1 MKKHNNQMIQN
12 GARLRE
18 GSGSRTDRQ
27 ILERHAGVQER
38 VHGYVKRGKLR
49 RFIAILSAFVLLF
62 TLNSLK
68 FKADTLQ
75 HLPMCGMEEH
85 VHTEACYD
93 EAGGLVCGIP
103 EHTHTD
109 ACYQQRPVKPEPT
122 VFDEFMDVNSQVVLA
137 SPMEEEVVDVASES
151 VDEAVDETTLD
162 LEDGAE
168 GSAMEGAADDSAE
181 TFTAEAS
188 ADDGLEVEYDLDDLY
203 DENGDETV
211 VPEVTIEDDTD
222 IEDNYDDADD
232 AVAEYGLNGGSTAF
246 LSDVLRAAG
255 LEISGITAVSE
266 ISGDAFVQEHIAVEP
281 VEGVDDE
288 YVISVLQSFDRVLL
302 GVANDEGIETVWL
315 TNGQAVAAPEEV
327 PATSDEVVEDVPA
340 VEDVPT
346 EDIELDDEII
356 NSNEINETEQK
367 QTEVGEIE
375 TEVGEAD
382 AAPYDGE
389 TTEAAPT
396 EDDESVTDVTDASDA
411 QVVEDVPAVE
421 DQSDDAQV
429 DDTPAAEDQNDDAQ
443 VDDTPAVE
451 DQNDDAQVDDTPAA
465 EDQNDDAQV
474 DDTPAVEDQND
485 DAQVDDTP
493 AVEDQGED
501 AQVNDTP
508 AVEDQ
513 GDDAQVDDTPAVED
527 QNDDAQVDDTPAVE
541 DQSDDAQVD
550 DTPAAEDQ
558 NDDAQ
563 VDDTPAAEDQGD
575 DAQVSAAPA
584 GRTIT
589 LDFTNYSVEDAHTV
603 YLYDAEMGAVLVN
616 AAEIDAVDGVAVTM
630 PDEGDEEAPV
640 AEGGVLIIEGDG
652 TYALEG
658 ATYAVTGLVIP
669 GKATGDEAQVDDAQ
683 ADDAPAGED
692 QGAADG
698 QDEQGEQDETVEP
711 DEPGEPDVPAVAAE
725 STVTLDFTDYVA
737 TDAHDVYLYD
747 ASMVAVLVSE
757 AEIASADG
765 VAVTREEAA
774 EADEAQAEEAPAGE
788 AAAEDAQ
795 AREGTLIITGDGEYA
810 LDGTTYVVTG
820 LVLPEKTVENENI
833 TITTAN
839 DEATLLNV
847 APVFEETDED
857 YDDIF
862 SLFTMAQDDPTL
874 LAKVFDLLGGVAY
887 AEEGEAGRDL
897 NVRVFKIGLED
908 VTTGEAVEPGTELH
922 VVSSLDTPISG
933 EDFQL
938 YHIADGKPELIP
950 DAVVVEDGR
959 AVGLSFNTVSLDK
972 FALVYYTVNVMVEDK
987 NITVDV
993 DFTDVVANGVDFDN
1007 QTILTALNEG
1017 VAIDV
1022 ASLLAGDADGA
1033 LNVNVEGDALNVN
1046 AAALSVEPAG
1056 DGEPTESGVTYA
1068 DGSVRVTGDGSVVLT
1083 DGEYTLNIV
1092 VTNYSKLLAD
1102 RLEADGVSV
1111 EVVEG
1116 EVPAGSTVT
1125 YEALSADETEALVK
1139 QYIGEAE
1146 QVDAPEQAADAPEQA
1161 AEAPEQAAEAPEQAA
1176 AEASGETV
1184 EEPRQAAEGAAEV
1197 PGANQTEEKNEI
1209 ETATGYTAFDVSIA
1223 MPEGDEF
1230 TKDGQFAVTVDHAV
1244 DAASLVPEGAVI
1256 DNITY
1261 ELFHIHNGEATQ
1273 IEDVAVAAG
1282 QVSFTTDGFSEYVIR
1297 YTVEF
1302 HNGENE
1308 VVIKGGSQVL
1318 LSTLID
1324 KLGLTRE
1331 NGDHFT
1337 VDEVES
1343 VRFVNPELF
1352 TVEEVTESPVTVNG
1366 EAVELTTAHDF
1377 LLTSEQPFDAD
1388 QMILTLKDE
1397 EVEVEVTDDNP
1408 QSHTTNIIFLD
1419 SNYAAQHTNNNVAP
1433 EDADRAIPEPQLT
1446 DHYYLLA
1453 AMDRGGNSAYYSL
1466 IPVDTLNDMTGTQ
1479 TSVNINTLDHCTDA
1493 DVTVPYTIQS
1503 GDTIVTRLL
1512 RSGTELSDGDLTVT
1526 YNTESTENQ
1535 LLDKLAYSNR
1545 LQDKMETGYDFAK
1558 DDGGNPANNIY
1569 IHRTDSNYKY
1579 KVRLRFNEG
1588 ATTPILHSGDG
1599 GNDTS
1604 VFYYVFLRVYHQKT
1618 GVDYGLANVEI
1629 TADELKNL
1637 PMDEEGYLYLD
1648 KPIDHWLTKDKTIYD
1663 NIGDYPDKFTGNETK
1678 IDVKLIKHFKSP
1690 SAEKASEIVDVDGG
1704 TPYFVE
1710 YKKATVYGFLDEDYP
1725 NVSDK
1730 LSSYTVTYDTKDT
1743 RGDTSYYTETV
1754 GDTIWCYDQI
1764 TLTSDSIT
1772 ADYDYAAIL
1781 GPNIEYGIVA
1791 EHLFQG
1797 NHLQTNFAVNHFSA
1811 HGADVRPDLSGEK
1824 PGNIVIAQ
1832 FNVVDGDRR
1841 NAVGNVAYDEVWG
1854 RLKIGKP
1861 LNGTLMVYV
1870 DQDSGY
1876 PEGSVYDN
1884 PDDTIIVPSN
1894 GPSLSENIV
1903 EPGIEYMK
1911 RISAEL
1917 LSKPCT
1923 LTPSFSST
1931 DNKITIDTTGYDENA
1946 TIYINGDLIEKFIE
1960 NSGGLNIKKKDGQLI
1975 VFNFFK
1981 KTNDELNIKQFVVN
1995 GQKTESP
2002 EATGTHQNT
2011 WMDDVARHIV
2021 WNLAGRIRQVNIDTA
2036 GGIFLQPNDDSN
2048 IDIQGTTAGWIV
2060 SDGYVYNSTAEW
2072 HNVYEEMP
2080 DSVKVNLF
2088 AVKYLD
2094 KKVPSNDVKFK
2105 FKLEKLTW
2113 TLGGDES
2120 NHWRTYDA
2128 SNPWKVLQAEA
2139 NNANQQVSFRTV
2151 EHSELDLGWNIFRIT
2166 ETKGD
2171 DNYIYDDHVFYA
2183 AVLMEKLDE
2192 TTARLHNI
2200 DYRVSRPQY
2209 YSSFEPNDFRPLT
2222 NGSLE
2227 SYNTLLTGV
2236 SGRVAYPEYNNETIT
2251 TGLTLMKKVDGTDA
2265 TNKQFTF
2272 TVKLWTENPA
2282 GTNHPLT
2289 EAEQASLT
2297 HAGVAN
2303 ADWTIGDVGDV
2314 TVVTVKLRNGRKV
2327 TIGGLTEGMHYHVEE
2342 TAIGNETVSARND
2355 IQDNYQ
2361 VIGVDSDGNGE
2372 YEYFIDSSIDTSE
2385 DAVSV
2390 VYNNKYTSAG
2400 QKDFTV
2406 HKTMVNKD
2414 SGDVAMP
2421 LVAGQFK
2428 FTLSGDG
2435 KTLVG
2440 YNDADGNV
2448 VFDELD
2454 DSDPSTH
2461 NNHLSFTQ
2469 EDMADAKRNNQGYL
2483 EKEITYVITESEPN
2497 TPPANLPAG
2506 FDYNKVIYDKDKT
2519 ITLVLTDEGN
2529 GTIKVT
2535 PKNGD
2540 TALGVQFENG
2550 YMEKATATLEGKKTL
2565 EGRQLNKAEFLFD
2578 ARLIK
2583 VGEYNVSAEAIAAE
2597 ENADQAAFLRNK
2609 RQQADPIDVI
2619 GHNKENHTPD
2629 AEGGKT
2635 YTGNIVFPTIY
2646 YTAVGTYVY
2655 KITENTTNMPV
2666 GVTQKEGTTITYY
2679 AKVEVNSLSTEPSVS
2694 YYTDEDCTESLL
2706 GDDVVFTNEAED
2718 IYFSVTKEV
2727 YNAAGSKVTN
2737 CEGKTITFEVYKDGS
2752 PIVVNDTMLTVDTG
2766 VDIVEGGKVKLTG
2779 TTTGWPT
2786 ANFYNMAPG
2795 RYTVKETEW
2804 TGFSSGTP
2812 SITYEMTVN
2821 DETTS
2826 SAIRQSGSEMKIIN
2840 TETEDK
2846 YARIKV
2852 EKVWEDGD
2860 HNPLSDI
2867 AGSVQFT
2874 LQTVKTT
2881 GASGGGSG
2889 DTLNIKFEGGDLND
2903 YWPTGKTG
2911 KAGSQKI
2918 VVTVGCILNN
2928 HTDFFANKLGNSNGP
2943 RVDVKYCQFA
2953 DFSGSEQPDDTYLP
2967 TASATVDTYD
2977 SENGMDLIFE
2987 VPIKDFEVNSAKA
3000 LSMKLN
3006 FQIGDCSSKT
3016 LKSADV
3022 VSAGDPVVVR
3032 SSRTITLSAA
3042 NGWKWDGGYLP
3053 ISTNGGSTTY
3063 KYRIKEVTPENVT
3076 NVTYDPANDPSAPED
3091 VGWSGWITKD
3101 NFNSCSTFTMTNTVE
3116 NPVGALKITKLVRY
3130 NSYPT
3135 NGSEVDGDYIFSVTS
3150 ESASQP
3156 LKFVKINVL
3165 HGQANSYQVASAN
3178 TSEAWG
3184 EATSVRQS
3192 YAIVGDLTPGSYV
3205 VEELAPDNGS
3215 TLLSAERGDEE
3226 KDAVDE
3232 NKVTVVVSANDTSA
3246 VNHDAQAVFTNNKDE
3261 ESGALTIMKA
3271 VTEGC
3276 DAEASDKLF
3285 TFVVALTPKSGV
3297 TIDASMLKLNN
3308 SGIASGNISINP
3320 GTGVVTV
3327 TVKIKGANS
3336 ATLSNI
3342 PVETTYEVTETD
3354 LPDGWVQQGTVGYD
3368 DTYKKIAANDNDE
3381 VTVTNKAVKPFSFT
3395 KQWRDGSTTYNQTW
3409 PQRPNSNGSM
3419 EDVPIEITLKRR
3431 LPPKDNSFNP
3441 KVEDEDFSFTYTVT
3455 SAGATP
3461 TNANAPEVIK
3471 SETEHDYTFSMSGL
3485 QKYGSFTKDGVEYSG
3500 EFEYY
3505 VVETPMDFYNTTYLA
3520 NNNDAST
3527 GKQDAMNGEIVRN
3540 TEIQTYELPSTG
3552 GHGTT
3557 IFYIL
3562 GSILTLVAAVLLITK
3577 RRIGASE

>member
-1 MKKHNNQMIQN
+1 MKKNNQNIQN
-12 GARLRE
+12 GAELQGRT
-18 GSGSRTDRQ
+18 GPRTDRQ
-27 ILERHAGVQER
+27 ILEKHAGVQEK
-38 VHGYVKRGKLR
+38 VHGYMKKGKLR
-49 RFIAILSAFVLLF
+49 RIIAILSAFVLLF
-62 TLNSLK
+62 TLNTLK

-75 HLPMCGMEEH
+75 HLPMCGLTEH
-85 VHTEACYD
+85 VHSEACYN
-93 EAGGLVCGIP
+93 EAGELVCGLA
-103 EHTHTD
+103 EHEHTD
-109 ACYQQRPVKPEPT
+109 ACYQQRPVQPEPT
-122 VFDEFMDVNSQVVLA
+122 VFDEFMDLNSQVVLA
-137 SPMEEEVVDVASES
+137 SPMDDEDVNISSEN
-151 VDEAVDETTLD
+151 VDEAVGETSLD
-162 LEDGAE
+162 LDADGA
-168 GSAMEGAADDSAE
+168 D
-181 TFTAEAS
+181 FNAEADS
-188 ADDGLEVEYDLDDLY
+188 FNGLEVEYDLEDLY
-203 DENGDETV
+203 DDSGDDSVTV
-211 VPEVTIEDDTD
+211 DDVADNNTES
-222 IEDNYDDADD
+222 EDNADE
-232 AVAEYGLNGGSTAF
+232 AEIDYSLDGGSVAF
-246 LSDVLRAAG
+246 LSDIMKAAG
-255 LEISGITAVSE
+255 LGISGVTAVGE
-266 ISGDAFVQEHIAVEP
+266 IVNDTFVEAHISAEP
-281 VEGVDDE
+281 VEGVEDE
-288 YVISVLQSFDRVLL
+288 YVIKVLESFDRVQL
-302 GVANDEGIETVWL
+302 GVANADSIETVWL
-315 TNGQAVAAPEEV
+315 TNGQAVAAAPE
-327 PATSDEVVEDVPA
+327 ASADAAVEDAPA
-340 VEDVPT
+340 VEEPSEPSEEIV
-346 EDIELDDEII
+346 EQDEEIF
-356 NSNEINETEQK
+356 NSNEIIETEQK

-382 AAPYDGE
+382 VATDIGE
-389 TTEAAPT
+389 TTDAAPA
-396 EDDESVTDVTDASDA
+396 ENDESVTGAADASDA
-411 QVVEDVPAVE
+411 QDADDIAVADDQIGDAQDDDTAVADDQTGDTQDDDTAVADDQTGDAQDADDTAVADDQIGDVQDADDTVAADDQIGDVQDADDTADVE
-421 DQSDDAQV
+421 DQQTGDAQDADDTATV
-429 DDTPAAEDQNDDAQ
+429 DDQTGEAQDDDTAA
-443 VDDTPAVE
+443 VDDQA
-451 DQNDDAQVDDTPAA
+451 
-465 EDQNDDAQV
+465 
-474 DDTPAVEDQND
+474 
-485 DAQVDDTP
+485 
-493 AVEDQGED
+493 
-501 AQVNDTP
+501 
-508 AVEDQ
+508 
-513 GDDAQVDDTPAVED
+513 GDDQTGEAV
-527 QNDDAQVDDTPAVE
+527 VVKTV
-541 DQSDDAQVD
+541 
-550 DTPAAEDQ
+550 
-558 NDDAQ
+558 
-563 VDDTPAAEDQGD
+563 
-575 DAQVSAAPA
+575 
-584 GRTIT
+584 T
-589 LDFTNYSVEDAHTV
+589 LDFADYNIEDAHTV
-603 YLYDAEMGAVLVN
+603 YLFDAEMGAVLVN
-616 AAEIDAVDGVAVTM
+616 TAEIDSVDGVAVTASG
-630 PDEGDEEAPV
+630 EEEA
-640 AEGGVLIIEGDG
+640 ADEASTEEADEASAEEADEASADEGGVLVIEGDG
-652 TYALEG
+652 EYALNG
-658 ATYAVTGLVIP
+658 TNYVVTGLIIP
-669 GKATGDEAQVDDAQ
+669 GKATEDMAQTGDDAQ
-683 ADDAPAGED
+683 AEDAPADEAPAD
-692 QGAADG
+692 DAAADG
-698 QDEQGEQDETVEP
+698 DQPEDDGQAEA
-711 DEPGEPDVPAVAAE
+711 AVAAQKA
-725 STVTLDFTDYVA
+725 VTLDFTDYIA
-737 TDAHDVYLYD
+737 TDEHAVYLYD
-747 ASMVAVLVSE
+747 ASMVAVLVNE

-765 VAVTREEAA
+765 VAVTLPEEEAA
-774 EADEAQAEEAPAGE
+774 EADEAQAEDAPAGE

-795 AREGTLIITGDGEYA
+795 PDAETLIITGDGEYA
-810 LDGTTYVVTG
+810 LNGTTYMVTG

-847 APVFEETDED
+847 APVFEETPED
-857 YDDIF
+857 SQEYQDIF
-862 SLFTMAQDDPTL
+862 SLFTEVKDDPKL

-887 AEEGEAGRDL
+887 AEEDEDGRDL
-897 NVRVFKIGLED
+897 NVKVFKIGLED

-922 VVSSLDTPISG
+922 VETSLDQPITG
-933 EDFQL
+933 ENFSL
-938 YHIADGKPELIP
+938 YHIADGKAELIP

-959 AVGLSFNTVSLDK
+959 AVGLNFNTVSLDK
-972 FALVYYTVNVMVEDK
+972 FALVYYTVNVVVEDK
-987 NITVDV
+987 NITVGV
-993 DFTDVVANGVDFDN
+993 DFTDVVANGVDFDAE
-1007 QTILTALNEG
+1007 TILTALNDG

-1022 ASLLAGDADGA
+1022 ASLLAGETGDSLIVEASATAD
-1033 LNVNVEGDALNVN
+1033 VDVENLEAT
-1046 AAALSVEPAG
+1046 AAEG
-1056 DGEPTESGVTYA
+1056 GVTYA
-1068 DGSVRVTGDGSVVLT
+1068 DGAIKVTGDGAITLT
-1083 DGEYTLNIV
+1083 DSVYTIIIN
-1092 VTNYSKLLAD
+1092 VTNYQTLVEKELK
-1102 RLEADGVSV
+1102 ADGVTV
-1111 EVVEG
+1111 EVIDG

-1125 YEALSADETEALVK
+1125 YEALSDAHTEALVEE
-1139 QYIGEAE
+1139 YIPEAVPASAEAE
-1146 QVDAPEQAADAPEQA
+1146 PAPAEAKAAASGEEEADSASAEETVEEQPQEAAEEA
-1161 AEAPEQAAEAPEQAA
+1161 AEAPADATDAD
-1176 AEASGETV
+1176 
-1184 EEPRQAAEGAAEV
+1184 
-1197 PGANQTEEKNEI
+1197 QTEDKNEI

-1230 TKDGQFAVTVDHAV
+1230 TKGGQFAVTVDHAV

-1273 IEDVAVAAG
+1273 IEDVAVANG

-1302 HNGENE
+1302 HNGDNE

-1318 LSTLID
+1318 LSRLIAE
-1324 KLGLTRE
+1324 LGLTRA
-1331 NGDHFT
+1331 NGETFT
-1337 VDEVES
+1337 VDEVEK
-1343 VRFVNPELF
+1343 VEFVNPELF

-1408 QSHTTNIIFLD
+1408 LPHTTNIIFLD
-1419 SNYAAQHTNNNVAP
+1419 SNYEAQHAINNVAP
-1433 EDADRAIPEPQLT
+1433 ENADRAIPEPQLT
-1446 DHYYLLA
+1446 GHYYLLA
-1453 AMDRGGNSAYYSL
+1453 AMDRDGNSAYYSL
-1466 IPVDTLNDMTGTQ
+1466 IPVDALNDMTGTQ
-1479 TSVNINTLDHCTDA
+1479 TSVTIETLDHCTNDS
-1493 DVTVPYTIQS
+1493 VTEAHTIQAN
-1503 GDTIVTRLL
+1503 DPIVTRLL
-1512 RSGTELSDGDLTVT
+1512 WSNTELSGNDFTVT
-1526 YNTESTENQ
+1526 YDSTKNK
-1535 LLDKLAYSNR
+1535 LLDKLVYSSN
-1545 LQDKMETGYDFAK
+1545 LQDQMEAGYKFAK

-1588 ATTPILHSGDG
+1588 ATTPLLSSGTG

-1629 TADELKNL
+1629 TADQLKNL

-1648 KPIDHWLTKDKTIYD
+1648 LPFGHWVPKDKTMFDDTIS
-1663 NIGDYPDKFTGNETK
+1663 NPDKFTGHETK
-1678 IDVKLIKHFKSP
+1678 IDVKLIKHFKHP
-1690 SAEKASEIVDVDGG
+1690 SEEKASEIVYVDGG
-1704 TPYFVE
+1704 TPYFIAD
-1710 YKKATVYGFLDEDYP
+1710 KKATVYGFLDEDYP

-1764 TLTSDSIT
+1764 TLTSNSIT

-1870 DQDSGY
+1870 DQYSGY

-1931 DNKITIDTTGYDENA
+1931 DEKITIDTTGFDENA

-1960 NSGGLNIKKKDGQLI
+1960 NSGGLNINKKDGQLI

-1981 KTNDELNIKQFVVN
+1981 KTNDELNIEQFVVN

-2113 TLGGDES
+2113 TLDGTQA
-2120 NHWRTYDA
+2120 NHWRTYDET
-2128 SNPWKVLQAEA
+2128 NPWTVIQEEA

-2171 DNYIYDDHVFYA
+2171 GNYIYDDHVFYA

-2209 YSSFEPNDFRPLT
+2209 YSSFDPNAFFPLT

-2272 TVKLWTENPA
+2272 TVKLWTGESA
-2282 GTNHPLT
+2282 ETKHALT
-2289 EAEQASLT
+2289 EDQKALLT

-2303 ADWTIGDVGDV
+2303 ADWTVTDDTVNNV

-2327 TIGGLTEGMHYHVEE
+2327 TIGGLTEGMHYHVAE
-2342 TAIGNETVSARND
+2342 TAIGETVITEYPKTVD
-2355 IQDNYQ
+2355 HYTT
-2361 VIGVDSDGNGE
+2361 VGVDSNDDGV
-2372 YEYFIDSSIDTSE
+2372 YEYYIEDSINTAT

-2390 VYNNKYTSAG
+2390 VYNNKYTSEG
-2400 QKDFTV
+2400 HTDFTV
-2406 HKTMVNKD
+2406 HKTMEDKDENVNM
-2414 SGDVAMP
+2414 S

-2440 YNDADGNV
+2440 YNDAEGNV
-2448 VFDELD
+2448 VFGELD
-2454 DSDPSTH
+2454 DNDPST
-2461 NNHLSFTQ
+2461 NNNRLSFTQ
-2469 EDMADAKRNNQGYL
+2469 EDMAGAKRNNQGYL

-2497 TPPANLPAG
+2497 PHPANLPEG

-2519 ITLVLTDEGN
+2519 ITLVLTDMGD
-2529 GTIKVT
+2529 GIITVT

-2540 TALGVQFENG
+2540 TALSVQFENG

-2565 EGRQLNKAEFLFD
+2565 EGRQLHKAEFLFD

-2583 VGEYNVSAEAIAAE
+2583 VNEYNVSAEAIATANAE
-2597 ENADQAAFLRNK
+2597 DAANLRKK

-2619 GHNKENHTPD
+2619 GHNEENHNPD
-2629 AEGGKT
+2629 EEDGKT
-2635 YTGNIVFPTIY
+2635 YTGNITFPMIY
-2646 YTAVGTYVY
+2646 YTEAGTYVY

-2666 GVTQKEGTTITYY
+2666 GVTQKEGTTMTYY
-2679 AKVEVNSLSTEPSVS
+2679 AKVVVTDPLSNAPTVK
-2694 YYTDEDCTESLL
+2694 YYTDPTCENEI
-2706 GDDVVFTNEAED
+2706 GEAVFTNKAED
-2718 IYFSVTKEV
+2718 IDFSVTKEV
-2727 YNAAGSKVTN
+2727 RNAEGNAVTD
-2737 CEGKTITFEVYKDGS
+2737 CEERTITFEVYKDGY
-2752 PIVVNDTMLTVDTG
+2752 PIAVDAEMLKQNVGDALPSGVTVADN
-2766 VDIVEGGKVKLTG
+2766 KVTLAG
-2779 TTTGWPT
+2779 NSSGWPT
-2786 ANFYNMAPG
+2786 ANFYNMDAG

-2804 TGFSSGTP
+2804 TGFNSGTP

-2821 DETTS
+2821 GETTS
-2826 SAIRQSGSEMKIIN
+2826 SAIRQSGSVMKIIN
-2840 TETEDK
+2840 TETDDE

-2852 EKVWEDGD
+2852 EKEWEDSKGQTL
-2860 HNPLSDI
+2860 NNI

-2889 DTLNIKFEGGDLND
+2889 DTLNIKFEGGDLNN

-2918 VVTVGCILNN
+2918 VVTVGCILNDPN
-2928 HTDFFANKLGNSNGP
+2928 DYFTNKLGNSSNGP
-2943 RVDVKYCQFA
+2943 RVEVKYCSFA
-2953 DFSGSEQPDDTYLP
+2953 DFSGSEQMENTYLA
-2967 TASATVDTYD
+2967 TASATVDSYKP
-2977 SENGMDLIFE
+2977 EKGMDLIFE
-2987 VPIKDFEVNSAKA
+2987 IPIKDFEVNSAKA

-3006 FQIGDCSSKT
+3006 FQIGDCQSKT
-3016 LKSADV
+3016 LKYADV

-3032 SSRTITLSAA
+3032 SSKTITLSAA

-3063 KYRIKEVTPENVT
+3063 KYRIKEDKPEDVESVEYN
-3076 NVTYDPANDPSAPED
+3076 PSSSAPED
-3091 VGWSGWITKD
+3091 QGWSGWITEG
-3101 NFNSCSTFTMTNTVE
+3101 NLNGGTFTMTNTVE

-3130 NSYPT
+3130 NSDT
-3135 NGSEVDGDYIFSVTS
+3135 TTGSEVDGDYTFSVTS
-3150 ESASQP
+3150 EDGSKP
-3156 LKFVKINVL
+3156 LKYVRITVVD
-3165 HGQANSYQVASAN
+3165 GQASRYKVADTAEALDAA
-3178 TSEAWG
+3178 TSERG
-3184 EATSVRQS
+3184 SN
-3192 YAIVGDLTPGSYV
+3192 AIVGDLKPGSYV
-3205 VEELAPDNGS
+3205 VEEIAPTNGS
-3215 TLLSAERGDEE
+3215 SLESAARGDEDKE
-3226 KDAVDE
+3226 AVDA
-3232 NKVTVVVSANDTSA
+3232 NKKVTVVVSANDTTA
-3246 VNHDAQAVFTNNKDE
+3246 VNTNAQAVFTNNKNGINITATKQWVDGNGEDLTLKGVTSVTFELHKKKQGARTE
-3261 ESGALTIMKA
+3261 ETGYPIT
-3271 VTEGC
+3271 VTVDGVPDGSNGTGE
-3276 DAEASDKLF
+3276 
-3285 TFVVALTPKSGV
+3285 LTPWTYTWGKLESKYYDEAGQEWLYYVYSTVETGFTYNGV
-3297 TIDASMLKLNN
+3297 AYTIDANGAVTSTETKNPNYHPYWKCTVTPDGNNAVFTNNLNETHLDVN
-3308 SGIASGNISINP
+3308 KKWWSLDGVHAYTGNL
-3320 GTGVVTV
+3320 TGPITLTLYRIKTPITAGNTV
-3327 TVKIKGANS
+3327 TVNELTTF
-3336 ATLSNI
+3336 TLNGGVDSDVTTLKKDSSQVDFCGKAQETDAWVASFTELPLSGVEEVDGSN
-3342 PVETTYEVTETD
+3342 VEYTYAYYVTEAKADWFDNPVYTEA
-3354 LPDGWVQQGTVGYD
+3354 
-3368 DTYKKIAANDNDE
+3368 DTNAFPTEKDRKNPSTQL
-3381 VTVTNKAVKPFSFT
+3381 TVTDANGKTVYIHNKET
-3395 KQWRDGSTTYNQTW
+3395 QT
-3409 PQRPNSNGSM
+3409 
-3419 EDVPIEITLKRR
+3419 
-3431 LPPKDNSFNP
+3431 F
-3441 KVEDEDFSFTYTVT
+3441 
-3455 SAGATP
+3455 
-3461 TNANAPEVIK
+3461 
-3471 SETEHDYTFSMSGL
+3471 
-3485 QKYGSFTKDGVEYSG
+3485 
-3500 EFEYY
+3500 
-3505 VVETPMDFYNTTYLA
+3505 
-3520 NNNDAST
+3520 
-3527 GKQDAMNGEIVRN
+3527 
-3540 TEIQTYELPSTG
+3540 ELPSTG
-3552 GHGTT
+3552 GPGTG

-3562 GSILTLVAAVLLITK
+3562 GSVLTLLAAVLLITK
-3577 RRIGASE
+3577 RRIDTSE